1 MNEQEASMLER
12 LIALQQSLTDGL
24 RAQAASSQAL
34 SEAILALA
42 QAVQEQNLGAEEVGP
57 AGSYLDGRPT

>member
-12 LIALQQSLTDGL
+12 LIASQQGLTDSL
-24 RAQAASSQAL
+24 IAQATSSQAL

-42 QAVQEQNLGAEEVGP
+42 QAVQEQNLGAEEDGP
-57 AGSYLDGRPT
+57 AGSYLDGRPI

>member
-12 LIALQQSLTDGL
+12 LIASQQSLTDSL
-24 RAQAASSQAL
+24 IAQAASSQAL

-42 QAVQEQNLGAEEVGP
+42 QAVQEQNLGAEEEGP
-57 AGSYLDGRPT
+57 AGSYLDGRPI